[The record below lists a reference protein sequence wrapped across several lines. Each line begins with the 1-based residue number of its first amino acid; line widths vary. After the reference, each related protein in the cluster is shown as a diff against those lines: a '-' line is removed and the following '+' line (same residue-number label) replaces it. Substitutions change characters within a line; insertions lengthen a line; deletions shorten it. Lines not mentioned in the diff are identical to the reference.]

1 MFKNLLCIGQVYPE
15 PSSSAAGVRL
25 LQLFDLFINDGY
37 KITFATTSS
46 KSIYSYPLE
55 NLGIDIVSI
64 KLNDSSFDNFI
75 EKLNPSLVLFDRFIS
90 EEQFGWRVEKYSP
103 NSLRILDTE
112 DLHFL
117 RKARQNTINRYKIFS
132 KDFLNSDIAKREL
145 ASILRSDLSLIISES
160 EMEILINLGI
170 DSSLL
175 FYLPFVFETKNL
187 TQKNASISFDERKN
201 FVFIGSFLHPPNLD
215 TVLHLKNVI
224 WPKIYSKFKNSELHI
239 YGSYITS
246 EHMLLSDKSVN
257 FIVKGRA
264 DNSIDVLSL
273 YRVLLAPISFGAGLK
288 GKIFDAMLGGTPC
301 VMSSMASEGINGQF
315 KINGFVENN
324 SIEFVEKAIQL
335 YLDKKLWINSQK
347 NGFNILKNRFSKKIF
362 DAKFL
367 KYLKFL
373 SENLISHRLN
383 NTVGLILNHHTLKS
397 TMYLSKWI
405 EEKNRSE

>member
-1 MFKNLLCIGQVYPE
+1 MSKNLLCIGQVYPE

-117 RKARQNTINRYKIFS
+117 RKARQNTINRDKIFS
-132 KDFLNSDIAKREL
+132 KDFLTTDIAKREL

-170 DSSLL
+170 DPSIL
-175 FYLPFVFETKNL
+175 FYFPFVFETKNL
-187 TQKNASISFDERKN
+187 TQKNVSISFGKRKN

-257 FIVKGRA
+257 FI
-264 DNSIDVLSL
+264 I
-273 YRVLLAPISFGAGLK
+273 K
-288 GKIFDAMLGGTPC
+288 GK
-301 VMSSMASEGINGQF
+301 
-315 KINGFVENN
+315 
-324 SIEFVEKAIQL
+324 
-335 YLDKKLWINSQK
+335 
-347 NGFNILKNRFSKKIF
+347 RF
-362 DAKFL
+362 
-367 KYLKFL
+367 
-373 SENLISHRLN
+373 
-383 NTVGLILNHHTLKS
+383 
-397 TMYLSKWI
+397 
-405 EEKNRSE
+405 

>member
-1 MFKNLLCIGQVYPE
+1 MSKNLLCIGQVYPE

-117 RKARQNTINRYKIFS
+117 RKARQNTINRDKIFS

-175 FYLPFVFETKNL
+175 FYFPFVFETKNL
-187 TQKNASISFDERKN
+187 TQKNASISFDKRKN

-257 FIVKGRA
+257 FIIKGRA
-264 DNSIDVLSL
+264 DNSIDVLSS

-288 GKIFDAMLGGTPC
+288 GKIFDAILGGTPC

-324 SIEFVEKAIQL
+324 SIEFVKKAIQL
-335 YLDKKLWINSQK
+335 YLDKKLWINSC
-347 NGFNILKNRFSKKIF
+347 LLYTSPSPR
-362 DAKFL
+362 D
-367 KYLKFL
+367 
-373 SENLISHRLN
+373 
-383 NTVGLILNHHTLKS
+383 
-397 TMYLSKWI
+397 
-405 EEKNRSE
+405 

>member
-1 MFKNLLCIGQVYPE
+1 MSKNLLCIGQVYPE

-117 RKARQNTINRYKIFS
+117 RKARQNTINRDKIFS

-187 TQKNASISFDERKN
+187 TQRMHPFHLMKEKTLFLLE
-201 FVFIGSFLHPPNLD
+201 VF
-215 TVLHLKNVI
+215 
-224 WPKIYSKFKNSELHI
+224 
-239 YGSYITS
+239 YIPQ
-246 EHMLLSDKSVN
+246 
-257 FIVKGRA
+257 I
-264 DNSIDVLSL
+264 
-273 YRVLLAPISFGAGLK
+273 
-288 GKIFDAMLGGTPC
+288 
-301 VMSSMASEGINGQF
+301 
-315 KINGFVENN
+315 
-324 SIEFVEKAIQL
+324 
-335 YLDKKLWINSQK
+335 
-347 NGFNILKNRFSKKIF
+347 
-362 DAKFL
+362 
-367 KYLKFL
+367 
-373 SENLISHRLN
+373 
-383 NTVGLILNHHTLKS
+383 
-397 TMYLSKWI
+397 
-405 EEKNRSE
+405 

>member
-90 EEQFGWRVEKYSP
+90 EEQFGWRVEQYSP

-117 RKARQNTINRYKIFS
+117 RKARQNINNRDKIFS

-160 EMEILINLGI
+160 EVQILINLGI

-175 FYLPFVFETKNL
+175 FYFPFVYETKNL
-187 TQKNASISFDERKN
+187 IQEKLSLSFDKRKN

-215 TVLHLKNVI
+215 TVIHLKNII
-224 WPKIYSKFKNSELHI
+224 WPKIFSKFKNLELHI

-246 EHMLLSDKSVN
+246 EHMLLSDESVN
-257 FIVKGRA
+257 FIIKGRA
-264 DNSIDVLSL
+264 DNSINVLSS

-288 GKIFDAMLGGTPC
+288 GKIFDAIQSGTPC
-301 VMSSMASEGINGQF
+301 VMSKIASEGINGQF

-324 SIEFVEKAIQL
+324 SKEFVAKAIKL
-335 YLDKKLWINSQK
+335 YHDKELWVNSQQ
-347 NGFNILKNRFSKKIF
+347 NGYIILKNRFLKKIF
-362 DAKFL
+362 TKKFFNCIKFL
-367 KYLKFL
+367 E
-373 SENLISHRLN
+373 ENLDSHRLN
-383 NTVGLILNHHTLKS
+383 NISGLILNHHTLKS

-405 EEKNRSE
+405 EEKNK